1 MTTRKFSLLLWLSI
15 LVASCAIGQTTDK
28 RDAILWEITGNGL
41 SSPSYLLGTCHVLPY
56 TYTDSIPGYKEA
68 YASVGQVVIEHDIS
82 TDPTTFAT
90 ADMMALFDMP
100 SDTTYATLFT
110 PEELT
115 ELNNMLQVYGMP
127 KAEDLSLR
135 PAFLEMSLGL
145 VRETTGL
152 QGQPTMDMD
161 VIIHGRAD
169 QKKTAFLETPEAAKE
184 VLKYLLTKDL
194 NLQAQSLLKTLRE
207 LQDGTIAAQ
216 GLIQNYK
223 AQKLEQILQ
232 DSNFTAQDRDMMLDR
247 RNAKW
252 LEQIP
257 ALIAD
262 TPTLIAVGAGH
273 LCGEKGLV
281 QGLRARGYKLRPLSL

>member
-15 LVASCAIGQTTDK
+15 FVASCAIGQTTDK

-41 SSPSYLLGTCHVLPY
+41 SSPSYLLGTCHVVPY

-82 TDPTTFAT
+82 AGAEIFAT
-90 ADMMALFDMP
+90 ADMQAILLMP
-100 SDTTYATLFT
+100 SDTTYAMLFT

-115 ELNNMLQVYGMP
+115 ELNNVLQGYGMP
-127 KAEDLSLR
+127 QAEQLALR
-135 PAFLEMSLGL
+135 PAFLEMSLAM
-145 VRETTGL
+145 VQEAMRL
-152 QGQPTMDMD
+152 QGQAPMDMD
-161 VIIHGRAD
+161 VINHGRAD
-169 QKKTAFLETPEAAKE
+169 GKKAVFLETLDDAKQ
-184 VLKYLLTKDL
+184 VLKYLFAKDL
-194 NLQAQSLLKTLRE
+194 NMQAQSLLRTLRQ
-207 LQDGTIAAQ
+207 LRDGVNPALEI
-216 GLIQNYK
+216 IQNYK
-223 AQKLEQILQ
+223 VQELELILQ
-232 DSNFTAQDRDMMLDR
+232 DENFTAQDRDVTVDR

>member
-1 MTTRKFSLLLWLSI
+1 MTTRKFSLLLWLSV

-56 TYTDSIPGYKEA
+56 SYTDSIPGYKEA

-223 AQKLEQILQ
+223 AQKLELILQ
-232 DSNFTAQDRDMMLDR
+232 DENFTAQDRDVTIDR

-257 ALIAD
+257 ALMAE

-273 LCGEKGLV
+273 LCGETGLV

>member
-223 AQKLEQILQ
+223 AQKLELILQ
-232 DSNFTAQDRDMMLDR
+232 DENFTAQDRDVTIDR

-257 ALIAD
+257 ALMAE

>member
-1 MTTRKFSLLLWLSI
+1 
-15 LVASCAIGQTTDK
+15 
-28 RDAILWEITGNGL
+28 
-41 SSPSYLLGTCHVLPY
+41 
-56 TYTDSIPGYKEA
+56 
-68 YASVGQVVIEHDIS
+68 
-82 TDPTTFAT
+82 
-90 ADMMALFDMP
+90 
-100 SDTTYATLFT
+100 
-110 PEELT
+110 
-115 ELNNMLQVYGMP
+115 
-127 KAEDLSLR
+127 
-135 PAFLEMSLGL
+135 
-145 VRETTGL
+145 
-152 QGQPTMDMD
+152 MDMD

-257 ALIAD
+257 ALMAE